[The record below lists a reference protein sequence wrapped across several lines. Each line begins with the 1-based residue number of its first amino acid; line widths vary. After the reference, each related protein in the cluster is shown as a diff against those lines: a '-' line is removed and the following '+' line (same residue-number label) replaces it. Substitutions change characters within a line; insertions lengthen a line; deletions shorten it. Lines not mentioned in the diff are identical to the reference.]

1 MDLMRQVFQVDVLE
15 RYAAKGRGVITCMS
29 AGNDVIV
36 LGTSKGW
43 LIRHDFGAG
52 DSYDIDLS
60 AGRPGEQ
67 SIHKVFVDPGGSHCI
82 ATIVGSGGAET
93 FYTHAKWSK
102 PRVLSKL
109 KGLVVNAVAWNRQQI
124 TEASTKEIILGT
136 DTGQL
141 HEMAVDEK
149 DKREKYIKLLF
160 ELNELPE
167 AFMGLQM
174 ETASLSNGT
183 RYYVMAVTPTRLY
196 SFTGFGSLDILEIL
210 FVFETLLLSYLNILT
225 VFASYVDRAVHF
237 MELPVM
243 VVFFISELHFFI
255 KQRRAVH
262 FAWLSGAGIYHGGL
276 NFGAQRSY
284 VVKSLL
290 TLSFVNIL
298 GSSPNGD
305 ENFVENKALLSYSKL
320 SEGAEA
326 VKPGSMAVSEYHFLL
341 LMGNKVKVVNRIS
354 EQIIEE
360 LQFDQTSDSIS
371 RGIIGLCSDAT
382 AGVFYAYDQNSIFQV
397 SVNDEGRDMWKV
409 YLDMKEYAAA
419 LVNCRDPLQ
428 RDQVYLVQAEAAFAT
443 KDFHRAASFYA
454 KINYILS
461 FEEITLKFISVSEQ
475 DALRTFLLRK
485 LDNLAK
491 DDKCQITMISTWATE
506 LYLDKINRLLL
517 EDDTALENRSS
528 EYQSIMREF
537 RAFLSDCKD
546 VLDEATTMKL
556 LESYGRVEELV
567 FFASLK
573 EQHEIVVH
581 HYIQQGE
588 AKKALQML
596 RKPAVPI
603 DLQVQ
608 IKFRI
613 WNIEPLG
620 LYPSLQ
626 CTGCRFFLF
635 CFLIVLKSP
644 VIYLHLLPYQLADL
658 SCLSETIILEK
669 TITDGLPT
677 LQYKFAPD
685 LIMLDAYETV
695 ESWMTT
701 NNLNPRKLIPAMM
714 RYSSEPHA
722 KNETHEVIKYLEFC
736 VHRLH
741 NEDPGVHNL
750 LLSLYA
756 KQEDD
761 SALLRFLQCKFG
773 KGRENGP
780 EFFYDPKYA
789 LRLCLKEKRMRACVH
804 IYGMMSMHEEA
815 VALAL
820 QGFNQFLTA
829 GDGRLGD
836 GLRKAS
842 HRTLTESF
850 LRFVWGLGL
859 SDFNHTISN
868 VNLKTL
874 DLVLCGSLFIILL
887 LVKAKARVDPEL
899 AMAEADKVEDDE
911 DLRKKLW
918 LMVAKHVIEQEKG
931 TKRENIRKAIAF
943 LKETDGLLKIE
954 DILPFFPD
962 FALIDDFKEAIC
974 SSLDDYNK
982 QIEQL
987 KQEMNDATHG
997 ADNIRND
1004 ISALAQR
1011 YAVIDR
1017 DEDCGVC
1024 RRKIL
1029 IAGRDYRMARGYA
1042 SVGPMAPFYVFPCGH
1057 AFHAQC
1063 LIAHVTQCT
1072 NETQVSVVDIVLSY
1086 KRLQSGWNT
1095 VASGGLHISHTKDA
1109 EYILDLQK
1117 QLTLLGSEARKDAN
1131 GVTTEDSITSMTPTD
1146 KLRSQLDDA
1155 IASECPFCGDLMIR
1169 EISLPFIAPEEA
1181 HQFASW
1187 EIKPQNL
1194 GNHRSL
1200 SLPV

>member
-1 MDLMRQVFQVDVLE
+1 MDSGRQVFTVDLLE
-15 RYAAKGRGVITCMS
+15 RYAAKGRGVITCMA
-29 AGNDVIV
+29 AGNDVIL

-43 LIRHDFGAG
+43 IIRHDFGLG

-67 SIHKVFVDPGGSHCI
+67 SIHRVFVDPGGSHCI
-82 ATIVGSGGAET
+82 ATVVGSGGADT
-93 FYTHAKWSK
+93 FYTHAKWTK
-102 PRVLSKL
+102 PRILTKL

-124 TEASTKEIILGT
+124 TEASTKEVILGT
-136 DTGQL
+136 DNGQL

-149 DKREKYIKLLF
+149 DKKEKYVKFLF
-160 ELNELPE
+160 ELLELPE
-167 AFMGLQM
+167 AFMSLQM
-174 ETASLSNGT
+174 ETGTILNGT
-183 RYYVMAVTPTRLY
+183 RYYIMAVTPTRLY
-196 SFTGFGSLDILEIL
+196 SFTGIGSLE
-210 FVFETLLLSYLNILT
+210 T
-225 VFASYVDRAVHF
+225 VFASYLDHVVHF
-237 MELPVM
+237 MELPGE
-243 VVFFISELHFFI
+243 IPNSELHFYI

-276 NFGAQRSY
+276 NFGAQH
-284 VVKSLL
+284 
-290 TLSFVNIL
+290 
-298 GSSPNGD
+298 SSPNGD
-305 ENFVENKALLSYSKL
+305 ENFVENKALLNYSSL
-320 SEGAEA
+320 SEGAEL
-326 VKPGSMAVSEYHFLL
+326 VKPSSMTVSEFHFLL
-341 LMGNKVKVVNRIS
+341 LIGNKVKVVNRIS

-360 LQFDQTSDSIS
+360 LQFDQTPESVS
-371 RGIIGLCSDAT
+371 RGVIGLCSDAT
-382 AGVFYAYDQNSIFQV
+382 AGLFYAYDQNSVFQV

-419 LVNCRDPLQ
+419 LANCRDPLQ
-428 RDQVYLVQAEAAFAT
+428 RDQVYLVQAEAALAS
-443 KDFHRAASFYA
+443 KDYLRAASFYA

-461 FEEITLKFISVSEQ
+461 FEEITLKFITVNEQ

-485 LDNLAK
+485 LDSLAK

-517 EDDTALENRSS
+517 EDDTALDNRNS
-528 EYQSIMREF
+528 EYHLIMKEF

-546 VLDEATTMKL
+546 VLDEATTMRL

-573 EQHEIVVH
+573 ELHEIVVH

-588 AKKALQML
+588 AKKALEVLQ
-596 RKPAVPI
+596 KPSVPI
-603 DLQVQ
+603 D
-608 IKFRI
+608 
-613 WNIEPLG
+613 
-620 LYPSLQ
+620 
-626 CTGCRFFLF
+626 
-635 CFLIVLKSP
+635 
-644 VIYLHLLPYQLADL
+644 
-658 SCLSETIILEK
+658 
-669 TITDGLPT
+669 

-685 LIMLDAYETV
+685 LIMLDAYEAV
-695 ESWMTT
+695 ESWMAT

-722 KNETHEVIKYLEFC
+722 RNETHEVIKYLEYC

-761 SALLRFLQCKFG
+761 SALLRFLQFKFG

-804 IYGMMSMHEEA
+804 IYSMMSMHEEA

-820 QGFNQFLTA
+820 Q
-829 GDGRLGD
+829 
-836 GLRKAS
+836 
-842 HRTLTESF
+842 
-850 LRFVWGLGL
+850 
-859 SDFNHTISN
+859 
-868 VNLKTL
+868 
-874 DLVLCGSLFIILL
+874 
-887 LVKAKARVDPEL
+887 VDPEL

-931 TKRENIRKAIAF
+931 AKRENIRKAIAF

-974 SSLDDYNK
+974 SSLEDYNN
-982 QIEQL
+982 QIELL

-1017 DEDCGVC
+1017 DEECGVC
-1024 RRKIL
+1024 QRKIL
-1029 IAGRDYRMARGYA
+1029 TVRREYQLARGYT
-1042 SVGPMAPFYVFPCGH
+1042 SVGQMAPFYVFPCGH
-1057 AFHAQC
+1057 AFHAEC
-1063 LIAHVTQCT
+1063 LIAHVTRST
-1072 NETQVSVVDIVLSY
+1072 NESQ
-1086 KRLQSGWNT
+1086 
-1095 VASGGLHISHTKDA
+1095 A

-1117 QLTLLGSEARKDAN
+1117 QLTLLDGEARKDAN
-1131 GVTTEDSITSMTPTD
+1131 GSLTEETITSMAPVD

-1155 IASECPFCGDLMIR
+1155 VASECPFCGDLMIR
-1169 EISLPFIAPEEA
+1169 EISLPFILPEE
-1181 HQFASW
+1181 QQQNNSW
-1187 EIKPQNL
+1187 EINSRNL
-1194 GNHRSL
+1194 GNQRSL
-1200 SLPV
+1200 SLSL

>member
-196 SFTGFGSLDILEIL
+196 SFTGFGSLD
-210 FVFETLLLSYLNILT
+210 T
-225 VFASYVDRAVHF
+225 VFASYLDRAVHF

-290 TLSFVNIL
+290 TFSFVNIL

-419 LVNCRDPLQ
+419 LANCRDPLQ
-428 RDQVYLVQAEAAFAT
+428 RDQVYLVQCISLKLMEGVLQ
-443 KDFHRAASFYA
+443 
-454 KINYILS
+454 INYILS

-603 DLQVQ
+603 DL
-608 IKFRI
+608 
-613 WNIEPLG
+613 
-620 LYPSLQ
+620 
-626 CTGCRFFLF
+626 
-635 CFLIVLKSP
+635 
-644 VIYLHLLPYQLADL
+644 QLADL

-820 QGFNQFLTA
+820 Q
-829 GDGRLGD
+829 
-836 GLRKAS
+836 
-842 HRTLTESF
+842 
-850 LRFVWGLGL
+850 
-859 SDFNHTISN
+859 
-868 VNLKTL
+868 
-874 DLVLCGSLFIILL
+874 
-887 LVKAKARVDPEL
+887 VDPEL

-1029 IAGRDYRMARGYA
+1029 VAGRDYRMARGYA

>member
-1 MDLMRQVFQVDVLE
+1 MMDQGRQVFAVDLLE
-15 RYAAKGRGVITCMS
+15 RYAAKGRGVITCMA

-43 LIRHDFGAG
+43 VIRHDFGVG

-67 SIHKVFVDPGGSHCI
+67 SIHRVFVDPGGSHCI
-82 ATIVGSGGAET
+82 ATIVGSGGADT
-93 FYTHAKWSK
+93 FYTHAKWTK
-102 PRVLSKL
+102 PRILSRL

-124 TEASTKEIILGT
+124 TEASTREVILGT
-136 DTGQL
+136 DNGHL
-141 HEMAVDEK
+141 YEISVDEK
-149 DKREKYIKLLF
+149 DKREKYITPLF
-160 ELNELPE
+160 ELAELPE
-167 AFMGLQM
+167 AIMGLQM
-174 ETASLSNGT
+174 ETAILSNGT

-196 SFTGFGSLDILEIL
+196 SFTGIGSLE
-210 FVFETLLLSYLNILT
+210 T
-225 VFASYVDRAVHF
+225 VFASYLDRAVHF
-237 MELPVM
+237 MELPGEIPNRQV
-243 VVFFISELHFFI
+243 ELHFFI

-276 NFGAQRSY
+276 NFGAQH
-284 VVKSLL
+284 
-290 TLSFVNIL
+290 
-298 GSSPNGD
+298 SSPNGD
-305 ENFVENKALLSYSKL
+305 ENFVENKALLDYTTWSN
-320 SEGAEA
+320 GAEV
-326 VKPGSMAVSEYHFLL
+326 VKPSSMAVSEFHFLL
-341 LMGNKVKVVNRIS
+341 LIGNKVKVVNRIS

-360 LQFDQTSDSIS
+360 LQFDQASDSSS

-382 AGVFYAYDQNSIFQV
+382 AGLFYAYDQNSIFQV
-397 SVNDEGRDMWKV
+397 SVNDEGQDMWKV

-419 LVNCRDPLQ
+419 LANSRDPLQ
-428 RDQVYLVQAEAAFAT
+428 RDQVYLVQAEAAFT
-443 KDFHRAASFYA
+443 SRDFLRAASFYA

-461 FEEITLKFISVSEQ
+461 FEEITLKFISVNEQ
-475 DALRTFLLRK
+475 ASADALRTFLLRK

-491 DDKCQITMISTWATE
+491 DDKCQITMISTWVTE

-517 EDDTALENRSS
+517 EDDTALENRNS
-528 EYQSIMREF
+528 EYQSIIKEF
-537 RAFLSDCKD
+537 RAFLCDCKD
-546 VLDEATTMKL
+546 VLDEVTTMRL
-556 LESYGRVEELV
+556 LESCGRVEELV
-567 FFASLK
+567 YFASLK
-573 EQHEIVVH
+573 EQYEIVVH
-581 HYIQQGE
+581 YYIQQGE
-588 AKKALQML
+588 AKKALEVL

-603 DLQVQ
+603 DLQ
-608 IKFRI
+608 
-613 WNIEPLG
+613 
-620 LYPSLQ
+620 
-626 CTGCRFFLF
+626 
-635 CFLIVLKSP
+635 
-644 VIYLHLLPYQLADL
+644 
-658 SCLSETIILEK
+658 
-669 TITDGLPT
+669 
-677 LQYKFAPD
+677 YKFAPD
-685 LIMLDAYETV
+685 LITLDAYETV
-695 ESWMTT
+695 ESWMAS

-741 NEDPGVHNL
+741 NEDPGIHNL

-761 SALLRFLQCKFG
+761 SSLLRFLQCKFG

-780 EFFYDPKYA
+780 DFFYDPKYA

-804 IYGMMSMHEEA
+804 IYSMMSMHEEA

-820 QGFNQFLTA
+820 Q
-829 GDGRLGD
+829 
-836 GLRKAS
+836 
-842 HRTLTESF
+842 
-850 LRFVWGLGL
+850 
-859 SDFNHTISN
+859 
-868 VNLKTL
+868 
-874 DLVLCGSLFIILL
+874 
-887 LVKAKARVDPEL
+887 VDPEL

-974 SSLDDYNK
+974 SSLEDYNR

-1017 DEDCGVC
+1017 DEECGVC

-1029 IAGRDYRMARGYA
+1029 AVGGDYRMARGYTA
-1042 SVGPMAPFYVFPCGH
+1042 VGPMAPFYVFPCGH
-1057 AFHAQC
+1057 AFHAHC
-1063 LIAHVTQCT
+1063 LIAHVTRCT
-1072 NETQVSVVDIVLSY
+1072 NESQ
-1086 KRLQSGWNT
+1086 
-1095 VASGGLHISHTKDA
+1095 A

-1117 QLTLLGSEARKDAN
+1117 QLTLLGSEARRESN
-1131 GVTTEDSITSMTPTD
+1131 GGMTDESITSINPAD

-1155 IASECPFCGDLMIR
+1155 VASECPFCGDLMIR
-1169 EISLPFIAPEEA
+1169 EISLPFILPEEA
-1181 HQFASW
+1181 QQVTSW

-1194 GNHRSL
+1194 GNQRSF

>member
-1 MDLMRQVFQVDVLE
+1 MDQGREVFTVDLLE
-15 RYAAKGRGVITCMS
+15 RYATKGRGVITCMA

-36 LGTSKGW
+36 IGTSKGW
-43 LIRHDFGAG
+43 IIRHDFGVG
-52 DSYDIDLS
+52 DSNDIDLS

-67 SIHKVFVDPGGSHCI
+67 SIHRVFVDPGGSHCI
-82 ATIVGSGGAET
+82 ATVVGSGGADT
-93 FYTHAKWSK
+93 FYTHAKWTK
-102 PRVLSKL
+102 PRVLSRL

-124 TEASTKEIILGT
+124 TEASTREVILGT
-136 DTGQL
+136 ENGQL
-141 HEMAVDEK
+141 YEIAVDEK
-149 DKREKYIKLLF
+149 DKREKYIKPLF
-160 ELNELPE
+160 ELAELPE
-167 AFMGLQM
+167 AIMGLQM
-174 ETASLSNGT
+174 ETAIMSNGS

-196 SFTGFGSLDILEIL
+196 SFTGIGTLE
-210 FVFETLLLSYLNILT
+210 T
-225 VFASYVDRAVHF
+225 VFASYLNRAVHF
-237 MELPVM
+237 MELPGLLLP
-243 VVFFISELHFFI
+243 FYPFSDLHFFI
-255 KQRRAVH
+255 KQRRAIH
-262 FAWLSGAGIYHGGL
+262 FAWLSGAGIYHGSL
-276 NFGAQRSY
+276 NFGAQH
-284 VVKSLL
+284 
-290 TLSFVNIL
+290 
-298 GSSPNGD
+298 SSPNGD
-305 ENFVENKALLSYSKL
+305 QNFVENKALLDYAKL
-320 SEGAEA
+320 SKGAEV
-326 VKPGSMAVSEYHFLL
+326 VKPSSMAVSEFHFLL
-341 LMGNKVKVVNRIS
+341 LIGNKVKVVNRIS

-360 LQFDQTSDSIS
+360 LQFDQVSDSSS

-382 AGVFYAYDQNSIFQV
+382 AGLFYAYDQNSIFQV

-419 LVNCRDPLQ
+419 LANSRDPLQ
-428 RDQVYLVQAEAAFAT
+428 RDQVYLVQVLSSLHLVCQVMALLAEAAFSSR
-443 KDFHRAASFYA
+443 DFLRAASFYA

-461 FEEITLKFISVSEQ
+461 FEEITLKFISVNEQ
-475 DALRTFLLRK
+475 AKETNLESSFISLVLELIMFSISDALRTFLLRK
-485 LDNLAK
+485 LDNLSK

-517 EDDTALENRSS
+517 EDDTALVNRNS
-528 EYQSIMREF
+528 EYQSIIKEF

-546 VLDEATTMKL
+546 VLDEVTTMRL

-567 FFASLK
+567 YFASLK
-573 EQHEIVVH
+573 EQHEIVIH
-581 HYIQQGE
+581 YYIQQGE
-588 AKKALQML
+588 AKKALEVL

-603 DLQVQ
+603 DLQ
-608 IKFRI
+608 
-613 WNIEPLG
+613 
-620 LYPSLQ
+620 
-626 CTGCRFFLF
+626 
-635 CFLIVLKSP
+635 
-644 VIYLHLLPYQLADL
+644 
-658 SCLSETIILEK
+658 
-669 TITDGLPT
+669 
-677 LQYKFAPD
+677 YKFAPD
-685 LIMLDAYETV
+685 LITLDAYETV
-695 ESWMTT
+695 EFWMAS

-736 VHRLH
+736 VHHLH
-741 NEDPGVHNL
+741 NEDPGIHNL

-761 SALLRFLQCKFG
+761 SSLLRFLQCKFG
-773 KGRENGP
+773 KGQENGP
-780 EFFYDPKYA
+780 DFFYDPKYA

-804 IYGMMSMHEEA
+804 IYSMMSMHEEA

-820 QGFNQFLTA
+820 Q
-829 GDGRLGD
+829 
-836 GLRKAS
+836 
-842 HRTLTESF
+842 
-850 LRFVWGLGL
+850 
-859 SDFNHTISN
+859 I
-868 VNLKTL
+868 
-874 DLVLCGSLFIILL
+874 
-887 LVKAKARVDPEL
+887 DPEL

-1011 YAVIDR
+1011 YVVIDR

-1029 IAGRDYRMARGYA
+1029 AIGGDYRMASGYTA
-1042 SVGPMAPFYVFPCGH
+1042 VGSMAPFYVFPCGH
-1057 AFHAQC
+1057 AFHSHC
-1063 LIAHVTQCT
+1063 LIAHVTRCT
-1072 NETQVSVVDIVLSY
+1072 NESQ
-1086 KRLQSGWNT
+1086 
-1095 VASGGLHISHTKDA
+1095 A

-1117 QLTLLGSEARKDAN
+1117 QLTLLGSEVRRESN
-1131 GVTTEDSITSMTPTD
+1131 GGLTNEAVTSVSPAD

-1155 IASECPFCGDLMIR
+1155 VASECPFCCELMIR
-1169 EISLPFIAPEEA
+1169 EISLPFIMPEEA
-1181 HQFASW
+1181 QQVASW

-1194 GNHRSL
+1194 GNQRSF

>member
-1 MDLMRQVFQVDVLE
+1 MRQVFQVDVLE

-196 SFTGFGSLDILEIL
+196 SFTGFGSLD
-210 FVFETLLLSYLNILT
+210 T
-225 VFASYVDRAVHF
+225 VFASYLDRAVHF
-237 MELPVM
+237 MELPGE
-243 VVFFISELHFFI
+243 ILNSELHFFI

-276 NFGAQRSY
+276 NFGAQR
-284 VVKSLL
+284 
-290 TLSFVNIL
+290 
-298 GSSPNGD
+298 SSPNGD

-419 LVNCRDPLQ
+419 LANCRDPLQ

-528 EYQSIMREF
+528 EYQSIIREF

-603 DLQVQ
+603 DLQ
-608 IKFRI
+608 
-613 WNIEPLG
+613 
-620 LYPSLQ
+620 
-626 CTGCRFFLF
+626 
-635 CFLIVLKSP
+635 
-644 VIYLHLLPYQLADL
+644 
-658 SCLSETIILEK
+658 
-669 TITDGLPT
+669 
-677 LQYKFAPD
+677 YKFAPD

-736 VHRLH
+736 VHRSH

-820 QGFNQFLTA
+820 Q
-829 GDGRLGD
+829 
-836 GLRKAS
+836 
-842 HRTLTESF
+842 
-850 LRFVWGLGL
+850 
-859 SDFNHTISN
+859 
-868 VNLKTL
+868 
-874 DLVLCGSLFIILL
+874 
-887 LVKAKARVDPEL
+887 VDPEL

-1072 NETQVSVVDIVLSY
+1072 NETQ
-1086 KRLQSGWNT
+1086 
-1095 VASGGLHISHTKDA
+1095 A

>member
-1 MDLMRQVFQVDVLE
+1 MDQGREVFTVDLLE
-15 RYAAKGRGVITCMS
+15 RYATKGRGVITCMA

-36 LGTSKGW
+36 IGTSKGW
-43 LIRHDFGAG
+43 IIRHDFGVG
-52 DSYDIDLS
+52 DSNDIDLS

-67 SIHKVFVDPGGSHCI
+67 SIHRVFVDPGGSHCI
-82 ATIVGSGGAET
+82 ATVVGSGGADT
-93 FYTHAKWSK
+93 FYTHAKWTK
-102 PRVLSKL
+102 PRVLSRL

-124 TEASTKEIILGT
+124 TEASTREVILGT
-136 DTGQL
+136 ENGQL
-141 HEMAVDEK
+141 YEIAVDEK
-149 DKREKYIKLLF
+149 DKREKYIKPLF
-160 ELNELPE
+160 ELAELPE
-167 AFMGLQM
+167 AIMGLQM
-174 ETASLSNGT
+174 ETAIMSNGS

-196 SFTGFGSLDILEIL
+196 SFTGIGTLE
-210 FVFETLLLSYLNILT
+210 T
-225 VFASYVDRAVHF
+225 VFASYLNRAVHF
-237 MELPVM
+237 MELPGE
-243 VVFFISELHFFI
+243 IPNSDLHFFI
-255 KQRRAVH
+255 KQRRAIH
-262 FAWLSGAGIYHGGL
+262 FAWLSGAGIYHGSL
-276 NFGAQRSY
+276 NFGAQH
-284 VVKSLL
+284 
-290 TLSFVNIL
+290 
-298 GSSPNGD
+298 SSPNGD
-305 ENFVENKALLSYSKL
+305 QNFVENKALLDYAKL
-320 SEGAEA
+320 SNGAEV
-326 VKPGSMAVSEYHFLL
+326 VKPSSMAVSEFHFLL
-341 LMGNKVKVVNRIS
+341 LIGNKVKVVNRIS

-360 LQFDQTSDSIS
+360 LQFDQVSDSSS

-382 AGVFYAYDQNSIFQV
+382 AGLFYAYDQNSIFQV

-419 LVNCRDPLQ
+419 LANSRDPLQ
-428 RDQVYLVQAEAAFAT
+428 RDQVYLVQAEAAFSSR
-443 KDFHRAASFYA
+443 DFLRAASFYA

-461 FEEITLKFISVSEQ
+461 FEEITLKFISVNEQ

-485 LDNLAK
+485 LDNLSK
-491 DDKCQITMISTWATE
+491 NDKCQITMISTWATE

-517 EDDTALENRSS
+517 EDDSALVNRNS
-528 EYQSIMREF
+528 EYQSIIKEF

-546 VLDEATTMKL
+546 VLDEVTTMRL

-567 FFASLK
+567 YFASLK
-573 EQHEIVVH
+573 EQHEIVIH
-581 HYIQQGE
+581 YYIQQGE
-588 AKKALQML
+588 AKKALEVL

-603 DLQVQ
+603 DLQ
-608 IKFRI
+608 
-613 WNIEPLG
+613 
-620 LYPSLQ
+620 
-626 CTGCRFFLF
+626 
-635 CFLIVLKSP
+635 
-644 VIYLHLLPYQLADL
+644 
-658 SCLSETIILEK
+658 
-669 TITDGLPT
+669 
-677 LQYKFAPD
+677 YKFAPD
-685 LIMLDAYETV
+685 LITLDAYETV
-695 ESWMTT
+695 EFWMAS

-736 VHRLH
+736 VHHLH
-741 NEDPGVHNL
+741 NEDPGIHNL

-761 SALLRFLQCKFG
+761 SSLLRFLQCKFG
-773 KGRENGP
+773 KGQENGP
-780 EFFYDPKYA
+780 DFFYDPKYA

-804 IYGMMSMHEEA
+804 IYSMMSMHEEA

-820 QGFNQFLTA
+820 Q
-829 GDGRLGD
+829 
-836 GLRKAS
+836 
-842 HRTLTESF
+842 
-850 LRFVWGLGL
+850 
-859 SDFNHTISN
+859 I
-868 VNLKTL
+868 
-874 DLVLCGSLFIILL
+874 
-887 LVKAKARVDPEL
+887 DPEL

-1011 YAVIDR
+1011 YVVIDR

-1029 IAGRDYRMARGYA
+1029 AIGGDYRMASGYTA
-1042 SVGPMAPFYVFPCGH
+1042 VGSMAPFYVFPCGH
-1057 AFHAQC
+1057 AFHSHC
-1063 LIAHVTQCT
+1063 LIAHVTRCT
-1072 NETQVSVVDIVLSY
+1072 NESQ
-1086 KRLQSGWNT
+1086 
-1095 VASGGLHISHTKDA
+1095 A

-1117 QLTLLGSEARKDAN
+1117 QLTLLGSEVRRESN
-1131 GVTTEDSITSMTPTD
+1131 GSLTNEAISSVSPVD

-1155 IASECPFCGDLMIR
+1155 VASECPFCGELMIR
-1169 EISLPFIAPEEA
+1169 EISLPFIMPEEA
-1181 HQFASW
+1181 QQVALW

-1194 GNHRSL
+1194 GNQRSF

>member
-196 SFTGFGSLDILEIL
+196 SFTGFGSLDTCSIKYRKYNSNGSKIILNGRYSAYLLCKIIL
-210 FVFETLLLSYLNILT
+210 LM
-225 VFASYVDRAVHF
+225 H
-237 MELPVM
+237 VM

-290 TLSFVNIL
+290 TFSFVNIL

-419 LVNCRDPLQ
+419 LANCRDPLQ
-428 RDQVYLVQAEAAFAT
+428 RDQCISLKLMEGVLQ
-443 KDFHRAASFYA
+443 
-454 KINYILS
+454 INYILS

-603 DLQVQ
+603 DLQ
-608 IKFRI
+608 
-613 WNIEPLG
+613 
-620 LYPSLQ
+620 
-626 CTGCRFFLF
+626 
-635 CFLIVLKSP
+635 
-644 VIYLHLLPYQLADL
+644 LADL

-750 LLSLYA
+750 LLSLYN
-756 KQEDD
+756 DD
-761 SALLRFLQCKFG
+761 ILWPVPLLLFC
-773 KGRENGP
+773 GRENGP

-820 QGFNQFLTA
+820 Q
-829 GDGRLGD
+829 
-836 GLRKAS
+836 
-842 HRTLTESF
+842 
-850 LRFVWGLGL
+850 
-859 SDFNHTISN
+859 
-868 VNLKTL
+868 
-874 DLVLCGSLFIILL
+874 
-887 LVKAKARVDPEL
+887 VDPEL

-1029 IAGRDYRMARGYA
+1029 VAGRDYRMARGYA

-1072 NETQVSVVDIVLSY
+1072 NETQ
-1086 KRLQSGWNT
+1086 
-1095 VASGGLHISHTKDA
+1095 A

>member
-1 MDLMRQVFQVDVLE
+1 MRQVFQVDVLE

-225 VFASYVDRAVHF
+225 VFASYLDRAVHF

-276 NFGAQRSY
+276 NFGAQR
-284 VVKSLL
+284 
-290 TLSFVNIL
+290 
-298 GSSPNGD
+298 SSPNGD

-419 LVNCRDPLQ
+419 LANCRDPLQ
-428 RDQVYLVQAEAAFAT
+428 RDQVYLVQCISLKLMEGVLQ
-443 KDFHRAASFYA
+443 
-454 KINYILS
+454 INYILS

-603 DLQVQ
+603 DLQ
-608 IKFRI
+608 
-613 WNIEPLG
+613 
-620 LYPSLQ
+620 
-626 CTGCRFFLF
+626 
-635 CFLIVLKSP
+635 
-644 VIYLHLLPYQLADL
+644 LADL

-750 LLSLYA
+750 LLSLYN
-756 KQEDD
+756 DD
-761 SALLRFLQCKFG
+761 ILWPVPLLLFC
-773 KGRENGP
+773 GRENGP

-820 QGFNQFLTA
+820 Q
-829 GDGRLGD
+829 
-836 GLRKAS
+836 
-842 HRTLTESF
+842 
-850 LRFVWGLGL
+850 
-859 SDFNHTISN
+859 
-868 VNLKTL
+868 
-874 DLVLCGSLFIILL
+874 
-887 LVKAKARVDPEL
+887 VDPEL

-1029 IAGRDYRMARGYA
+1029 VAGRDYRMARGYA

>member
-1 MDLMRQVFQVDVLE
+1 MDSARQVFTVDLLE
-15 RYAAKGRGVITCMS
+15 RYAAKGRGVITCMA

-43 LIRHDFGAG
+43 IIRHDFGVG
-52 DSYDIDLS
+52 DSFDFDLS
-60 AGRPGEQ
+60 TGRPGEH
-67 SIHKVFVDPGGSHCI
+67 SIHRVFVDPGGSHCI
-82 ATIVGSGGAET
+82 ASIVGTGGADT

-102 PRVLSKL
+102 PRVLTKL

-124 TEASTKEIILGT
+124 TEVSTKEVILGT
-136 DTGQL
+136 DNGQL
-141 HEMAVDEK
+141 YEIAVDEK
-149 DKREKYIKLLF
+149 DKKEKYVKFLY
-160 ELNELPE
+160 ELTELPE
-167 AFMGLQM
+167 AFMSLQM
-174 ETASLSNGT
+174 ETATILNGT

-196 SFTGFGSLDILEIL
+196 SYTGIGLLDAI
-210 FVFETLLLSYLNILT
+210 
-225 VFASYVDRAVHF
+225 FASYLEHPVRF
-237 MELPVM
+237 MELPGE
-243 VVFFISELHFFI
+243 IPNSELHFYI

-262 FAWLSGAGIYHGGL
+262 FAWLSGAGIYNGGL
-276 NFGAQRSY
+276 NFGAQH
-284 VVKSLL
+284 
-290 TLSFVNIL
+290 
-298 GSSPNGD
+298 SSSTGD
-305 ENFVENKALLSYSKL
+305 ENFVENKALLAYSKL
-320 SEGAEA
+320 SESSE
-326 VKPGSMAVSEYHFLL
+326 VVMPTSMAVSEFHFLL
-341 LMGNKVKVVNRIS
+341 LIGNKVKVVNRIS

-360 LQFDQTSDSIS
+360 LQFDQTSESAS

-382 AGVFYAYDQNSIFQV
+382 AGLFYAYDQNSVFQV

-419 LVNCRDPLQ
+419 LANCRDPLQ
-428 RDQVYLVQAEAAFAT
+428 RDQVYLVQAEAAFNS
-443 KDFHRAASFYA
+443 KDYLRAASFYA

-461 FEEITLKFISVSEQ
+461 FEEITLKFITVNEQ

-485 LDNLAK
+485 LDCLAK
-491 DDKCQITMISTWATE
+491 DDKCQITMISTWTTE

-517 EDDTALENRSS
+517 EDDTALENRNS
-528 EYQSIMREF
+528 EYQSIIKEF
-537 RAFLSDCKD
+537 RAFLSDSKD
-546 VLDEATTMKL
+546 VLDEATTMRL

-573 EQHEIVVH
+573 EQYEIVVH

-588 AKKALQML
+588 AKKALEVL
-596 RKPAVPI
+596 LKPSVPI
-603 DLQVQ
+603 D
-608 IKFRI
+608 
-613 WNIEPLG
+613 
-620 LYPSLQ
+620 
-626 CTGCRFFLF
+626 
-635 CFLIVLKSP
+635 
-644 VIYLHLLPYQLADL
+644 
-658 SCLSETIILEK
+658 
-669 TITDGLPT
+669 

-685 LIMLDAYETV
+685 LIMLDAYEAV
-695 ESWMTT
+695 ESWMAT

-722 KNETHEVIKYLEFC
+722 KNETHEVIKYLEYC
-736 VHRLH
+736 AHRLH

-761 SALLRFLQCKFG
+761 SALLRFLQFKFG
-773 KGRENGP
+773 KGRESGP

-804 IYGMMSMHEEA
+804 IYSMMSMHEEA

-820 QGFNQFLTA
+820 Q
-829 GDGRLGD
+829 
-836 GLRKAS
+836 
-842 HRTLTESF
+842 
-850 LRFVWGLGL
+850 
-859 SDFNHTISN
+859 
-868 VNLKTL
+868 
-874 DLVLCGSLFIILL
+874 
-887 LVKAKARVDPEL
+887 VDPEL

-931 TKRENIRKAIAF
+931 AKRENIRKAIAF

-974 SSLDDYNK
+974 SSLEDYNN

-1017 DEDCGVC
+1017 DEECGVC

-1029 IAGRDYRMARGYA
+1029 TVGREYQLTRGY
-1042 SVGPMAPFYVFPCGH
+1042 STVGQMAPFYVFPCGH

-1063 LIAHVTQCT
+1063 LIAHVTRST
-1072 NETQVSVVDIVLSY
+1072 NEAQ
-1086 KRLQSGWNT
+1086 
-1095 VASGGLHISHTKDA
+1095 A

-1117 QLTLLGSEARKDAN
+1117 QLTLLDGEARKDSN
-1131 GVTTEDSITSMTPTD
+1131 GPLTDETLTSMAPVD

-1155 IASECPFCGDLMIR
+1155 VASECPFCGDLMIR
-1169 EISLPFIAPEEA
+1169 EISLPFILPEE
-1181 HQFASW
+1181 QYSSTSW
-1187 EIKPQNL
+1187 DIQSRNL
-1194 GNHRSL
+1194 GNQRSL
-1200 SLPV
+1200 SLSL